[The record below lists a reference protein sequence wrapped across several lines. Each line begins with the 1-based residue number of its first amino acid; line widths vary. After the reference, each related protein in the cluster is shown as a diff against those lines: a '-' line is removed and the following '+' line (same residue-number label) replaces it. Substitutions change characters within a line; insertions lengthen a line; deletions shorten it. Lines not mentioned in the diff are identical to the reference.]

1 MSSKVRLIAFYLP
14 QFHPIPEN
22 DAWWGKGFTE
32 WTGVARAR
40 PLFPGHYQPHL
51 PADLGFY
58 DLRLPESRQAQANLA
73 KEYGIHGF
81 CYYHYWFHGRQILNR
96 PFDEVLASGEPKF
109 PFCVCWANEHWT
121 RVWDGGDK
129 EILLPQHHSPED
141 DVPHIRA
148 LIPAFRDKR
157 YITIDGRPLV
167 LVYRTDL
174 LPNPKRT
181 AEIWREETARAGIGD
196 LYLARVESCFQA
208 GIDPNDIGFT
218 ASVEFAP
225 DWRHV
230 GTPKFRRRRDL
241 LLSKTGLLARVYTQ
255 HNIFDYKGLAKR
267 MLEKPQPRYR
277 RFSGITPSW
286 DNSPRRARNATI
298 FVDSTPEIYGNWLR
312 TVVER
317 TITTF
322 KGDER
327 VVFVNAWNEWAEG
340 AHLEPDQRWGT
351 AYLEATSRALGSL
364 APSPAAIVDEDRKR
378 SVTVGRQAADLTG
391 GG

>member
-1 MSSKVRLIAFYLP
+1 
-14 QFHPIPEN
+14 
-22 DAWWGKGFTE
+22 
-32 WTGVARAR
+32 
-40 PLFPGHYQPHL
+40 
-51 PADLGFY
+51 
-58 DLRLPESRQAQANLA
+58 
-73 KEYGIHGF
+73 
-81 CYYHYWFHGRQILNR
+81 
-96 PFDEVLASGEPKF
+96 
-109 PFCVCWANEHWT
+109 
-121 RVWDGGDK
+121 
-129 EILLPQHHSPED
+129 
-141 DVPHIRA
+141 
-148 LIPAFRDKR
+148 
-157 YITIDGRPLV
+157 
-167 LVYRTDL
+167 
-174 LPNPKRT
+174 
-181 AEIWREETARAGIGD
+181 
-196 LYLARVESCFQA
+196 
-208 GIDPNDIGFT
+208 
-218 ASVEFAP
+218 
-225 DWRHV
+225 
-230 GTPKFRRRRDL
+230 
-241 LLSKTGLLARVYTQ
+241 
-255 HNIFDYKGLAKR
+255 NIFDYKGLAKR